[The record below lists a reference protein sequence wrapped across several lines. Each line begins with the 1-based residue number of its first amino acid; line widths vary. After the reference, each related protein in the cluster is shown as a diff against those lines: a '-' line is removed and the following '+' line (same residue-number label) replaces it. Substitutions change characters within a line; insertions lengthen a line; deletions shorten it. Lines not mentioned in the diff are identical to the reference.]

1 MARAASLLTEFLGFC
16 FYLHRRGGVLGCGP
30 EALPSNLKARRY
42 GKPEQSNTATQ
53 RDFWAGRGAARR
65 GGAERRAFGAKRNP
79 GTGSTERKRAEPAA
93 KLILRIPG
101 VLCLLQFARRW

>member
-53 RDFWAGRGAARR
+53 RDFWAGRGGARR
-65 GGAERRAFGAKRNP
+65 GGAGL
-79 GTGSTERKRAEPAA
+79 SAEPSGLSETLAPDP
-93 KLILRIPG
+93 LRG
-101 VLCLLQFARRW
+101 SGQSRLQS